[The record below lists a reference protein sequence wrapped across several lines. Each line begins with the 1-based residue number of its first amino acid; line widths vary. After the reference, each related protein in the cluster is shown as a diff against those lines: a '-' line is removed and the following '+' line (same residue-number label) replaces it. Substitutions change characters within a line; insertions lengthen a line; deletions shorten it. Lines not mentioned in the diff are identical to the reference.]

1 MDGSSSTSTGHPR
14 PSFLKRTLEQLSS
27 RQYLKLPQQEEGAE
41 SVAVI
46 AVQRYLREQSE
57 EQSCEKY
64 SYDVTITD
72 GVWRAK
78 CFLHPSLNHLVHINT
93 LRTGTDI
100 IITQCSLVYNERR
113 VGHGYISIEK
123 LRCGTRRSAV
133 LSNMANIRDVSALPM
148 LVKHSMEPSTLL
160 QSDMPLQVSRKHYLP
175 LWNNDDPV
183 GDMWTLV
190 PTSRAPVLDVSKI
203 SLLHSLES
211 SFRGSSKTLPLL
223 VRIMQ
228 KSRLRYYGKM
238 GTKIEFPYQAY
249 FEVADQSGTMSL
261 VLWNELC
268 PQFYLALKVGTV
280 MYLQNYSLKQSYSN
294 RSHPQ
299 MDHYGMKKFTAV
311 EICLNPR
318 NPASV
323 ITIVPPKEV
332 QPQWSLPDLSYRF
345 TKRSELGKFANNSAC
360 DIIGLV
366 TFVGRVERIKSKGNN
381 EKYWTFRWVHAVDG
395 TSEQPFILEIF
406 SSSQPEMFVNISPM
420 TYLVCTQMR
429 VCQAAGSSLY
439 LTSSCETEM
448 FITGY
453 HKRQPYVNDPS
464 VKEFI
469 QWTKTQKD
477 NVILQRSYVG
487 GHYSYP
493 HAPPTFTQPVA
504 ETSEQV
510 PLVAVSDLKKELET
524 LQYREHK
531 KLAIQG
537 QITAVRYVEKSS
549 MTEAQ
554 GPGWKEMPDLTA
566 AEQARLDVQET
577 ALCVSTLV
585 EPPTVS
591 KRKRTI
597 QTRNAKQSSASS
609 VPPKRSPQRENTE
622 VGEPDEEAGES
633 HLEEHNVHSQI
644 EGCDVLSWES
654 SGWPRQRQE
663 VSEHLHHGALRQ
675 DSISRRFTLDKKNAL
690 LCWSNLDPMQWTPEQ
705 LADAVPPAV
714 CPGYYQV
721 TILGINKRM
730 AVDVAFLPVV
740 CSSEHRAVGLI
751 CDRHDNTMMS
761 CLSSGF
767 LSPLSNSEATG
778 PRPEEILTTASEL
791 EDTHLVCV
799 LDICHLGGEELEVLI
814 SKVYKVTEV
823 SVL

>member
-1 MDGSSSTSTGHPR
+1 MMDNSPSASTGLLR
-14 PSFLKRTLEQLSS
+14 SSFLERTMERLSS
-27 RQYLKLPQQEEGAE
+27 RQCLKLPQQDEAAE

-46 AVQRYLREQSE
+46 AVQRYLCQQSE
-57 EQSCEKY
+57 GQPCEKY

-78 CFLHPSLNHLVHINT
+78 CFLHPSLNHLMHINT
-93 LRTGTDI
+93 LRTGSDI
-100 IITQCSLVYNERR
+100 IITECSFVYDERR
-113 VGHGYISIEK
+113 VGHGYIRIDK
-123 LRCGTRRSAV
+123 LRCGSGRSAL
-133 LSNMANIRDVSALPM
+133 LSNMANVRDVSTLPM
-148 LVKHSMEPSTLL
+148 LIKHSMEQSTLL
-160 QSDMPLQVSRKHYLP
+160 QSDTPLQVNRKHYLS
-175 LWNNDDPV
+175 LWNDDDPV
-183 GDMWTLV
+183 GDIWTLV
-190 PTSRAPVLDVSKI
+190 PTLRAPVLDVSKI

-211 SFRGSSKTLPLL
+211 SFRGSNKALPLL

-238 GTKIEFPYQAY
+238 ETKTDFPYQAY

-261 VLWNELC
+261 VLWNDLC

-311 EICLNPR
+311 EICLNPH

-345 TKRSELGKFANNSAC
+345 TTRSEIEKLANNAAC
-360 DIIGLV
+360 DVIGLV
-366 TFVGRVERIKSKGNN
+366 TFVGRVQRIKSKGNN

-395 TSEQPFILEIF
+395 TSEQPFVLEIF
-406 SSSQPEMFVNISPM
+406 SSSQPDIFVNISPM

-429 VCQAAGSSLY
+429 VCQVEGSSLY

-453 HKRQPYVNDPS
+453 HKHQPYVKDPT
-464 VKEFI
+464 VKKFI

-477 NVILQRSYVG
+477 NVILQMASVG

-493 HAPPTFTQPVA
+493 HAPPTFTQPVE

-510 PLVAVSDLKKELET
+510 TLVAVSDLKKELET

-531 KLAIQG
+531 ILAIQG
-537 QITAVRYVEKSS
+537 QITAIRYVEKSS
-549 MTEAQ
+549 MIEAQ
-554 GPGWKEMPDLTA
+554 GPGWNKMPDVST
-566 AEQARLDVQET
+566 AEQAHLDVQET
-577 ALCVSTLV
+577 AV
-585 EPPTVS
+585 ETSV
-591 KRKRTI
+591 KQTTGKERKRTI
-597 QTRNAKQSSASS
+597 QTSNAKQSSANC
-609 VPPKRSPQRENTE
+609 VRAKRALRQENTQVDQPE
-622 VGEPDEEAGES
+622 EDEGES
-633 HLEEHNVHSQI
+633 NSGEQSTHPEI
-644 EGCDVLSWES
+644 EGCDALSWES
-654 SGWPRQRQE
+654 SGWSRQRQE
-663 VSEHLHHGALRQ
+663 LSEHLHHGALHQ

-690 LCWSNLDPMQWTPEQ
+690 LGWSNVHPMRWTPEQ
-705 LADAVPPAV
+705 SADAVPPAV

-721 TILGINKRM
+721 TILGINRTM
-730 AVDVAFLPVV
+730 AVDAAFLPIV
-740 CSSEHRAVGLI
+740 CSTEQRAVGLI
-751 CDRHDNTMMS
+751 HDRHDNTMMS

-767 LSPLSNSEATG
+767 LCPLSHRKATH

-799 LDICHLGGEELEVLI
+799 LDICHLGGEEIEVLI